1 MMFDEGKEP
10 DGQARPQGLKTPP
23 PPRRFYTL
31 ARCEAGADGYV
42 VLLDGKPALTPGK
55 KRLVLPRQDLAEIV
69 ASEWQAQGEFIRA
82 LSMPLTRLAN
92 AAIDGVTGQETPVR
106 AEIVKYA
113 GSDLICYR
121 ADEPDSL
128 VARQA
133 AAWDPILARFHQ
145 VLGASFTVQTG
156 IVFARQPPEALQAL
170 ADAVEAYAGLDL
182 AALHVM
188 TTISGSA
195 LIALAVARG
204 WLEVEAAFDAA
215 SIDED
220 WNQERWGADEE
231 AAARRAQRRLDM
243 LAAGRVFAP

>member
-1 MMFDEGKEP
+1 MWDEGEGQEK
-10 DGQARPQGLKTPP
+10 QARPQGLKTPP
-23 PPRRFYTL
+23 PPRRFYAQ
-31 ARCEAGADGYV
+31 ARCEAGADGHV

-55 KRLVLPRQDLAEIV
+55 KRLVLPREDLAEIV

-92 AAIDGVTGQETPVR
+92 AAIDGVTGQETPAR

-133 AAWDPILARFHQ
+133 AAWDPILARYREA
-145 VLGASFTVQTG
+145 LRASFVVQAG
-156 IVFARQPPEALQAL
+156 IVFASQPPEALRAV

-204 WLEVEAAFDAA
+204 WLEVEAAFDTA

-243 LAAGRVFAP
+243 LAAGRIFSR